1 MFKKVPV
8 IAACLIMACGIEA
21 WGAEAP
27 SARTSRSAVMQ
38 SPARDGAYVLEL
50 PGLVNGIF
58 LGDRVQF
65 DTGREWLVIRVR
77 WKQSGSTARTH
88 LELADPTYADLY
100 G

>member
-50 PGLVNGIF
+50 PGLVNS
-58 LGDRVQF
+58 
-65 DTGREWLVIRVR
+65 E
-77 WKQSGSTARTH
+77 
-88 LELADPTYADLY
+88 
-100 G
+100 